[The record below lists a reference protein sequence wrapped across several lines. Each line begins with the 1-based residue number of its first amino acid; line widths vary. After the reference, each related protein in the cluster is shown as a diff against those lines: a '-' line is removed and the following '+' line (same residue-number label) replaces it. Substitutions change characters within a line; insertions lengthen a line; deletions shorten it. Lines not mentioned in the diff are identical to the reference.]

1 MNATTRHVDSKALG
15 GKAAV
20 KADGIPTPAALAAH
34 RPGAGLLSAGPQ
46 DWQGVITQF
55 CNLLRQICESELVCA
70 DLEAQRIIIGMVHC
84 ANMTEVDAIMDRL
97 AIRIGELLAART
109 GDPSELA
116 RLVTQARERGRAA
129 LARNS
134 RHHGLTIAHEAG
146 PAARMRVR
154 L

>member
-1 MNATTRHVDSKALG
+1 MNATTRHVSGEAVG
-15 GKAAV
+15 GEAAV
-20 KADGIPTPAALAAH
+20 KADGIPTLAALGAH
-34 RPGAGLLSAGPQ
+34 RPGASLLSVAQQ

-55 CNLLRQICESELVCA
+55 RNLLRQICESELICA
-70 DLEAQRIIIGMVHC
+70 DLEAQRIIIGTVDC